1 MPYRICLISL
11 GCAKNQVN
19 SEQMLYL
26 LNQAGHDVVGE
37 VDGCDVAIVNTC
49 GFIDTAKSEAID
61 QILQLAEVKKAGGLK
76 KILVAGCLSQR
87 YKNDILESLPEVDG
101 MLGTGSFGEICQ
113 AVEDVMHDGKPLY
126 FGDKSGPVEEIGRVI
141 TTGPGWAYLR
151 IAEGCDNWCAFCAIP
166 AIRGRYRSR
175 ALDAIV
181 QEAKELA
188 ALGVNVSCIYERNE
202 SLIREKESMT
212 CGKGPYA
219 APGLETNPSGHA
231 EICENGIYFDVDY
244 INGQK
249 TGYFLDQKYNRAAA
263 GRLAHGR
270 RVLDCFT
277 HTGAFALH
285 CAAGGAESVTAV
297 DVSAS
302 ALEQA
307 RRNAERNGLEGRMEF
322 RQADVFELLTELGKS
337 GAKPWDYIILDP
349 PAFTKSGAT
358 VENARR
364 GYREINRRAM
374 QILPRGGYLAT
385 CSCSHF
391 MTDTLFRAMLADA
404 ARDAS
409 VQLRQIEARQQSP
422 DHPILWGVPE
432 TDYLKFYLFQI
443 V

>member
-1 MPYRICLISL
+1 MERPFASVTRYGKGRTYALRGGHPWRSPGRCSRKKALPGRGDRGRDTEKAAGRARGFYNGCSLIRVRILLAQHERTKWTRRFSAAVSGMRSPTAAGHGRGLCCLPPHLRRGGRLPGWTVDRYGDVLVSEVLSL
-11 GCAKNQVN
+11 GI
-19 SEQMLYL
+19 EQRRAMLYAL
-26 LNQAGHDVVGE
+26 LRE
-37 VDGCDVAIVNTC
+37 
-49 GFIDTAKSEAID
+49 
-61 QILQLAEVKKAGGLK
+61 
-76 KILVAGCLSQR
+76 
-87 YKNDILESLPEVDG
+87 
-101 MLGTGSFGEICQ
+101 
-113 AVEDVMHDGKPLY
+113 
-126 FGDKSGPVEEIGRVI
+126 
-141 TTGPGWAYLR
+141 
-151 IAEGCDNWCAFCAIP
+151 
-166 AIRGRYRSR
+166 
-175 ALDAIV
+175 
-181 QEAKELA
+181 ELA

-202 SLIREKESMT
+202 SLIREKEGMT

-307 RRNAERNGLEGRMEF
+307 RRNAERNGIEGRMEF
-322 RQADVFELLTELGKS
+322 RQADVFELLQELGKS
-337 GAKPWDYIILDP
+337 GEKPWDYIILDP

>member
-1 MPYRICLISL
+1 MERPFASVAVTEKAARALRGGHPWVFAGEVLTKESPCPDGEIVDVYTEKGRWQGAGFYNSRSLIRVRILSRNTNDKMDEAFFRRRVRYALAYRQQVMGNDFAACRLIFGEADGFPGWTVDRYGDVLVSEVLSL
-11 GCAKNQVN
+11 GI
-19 SEQMLYL
+19 ERRREMLYAL
-26 LNQAGHDVVGE
+26 LRGE
-37 VDGCDVAIVNTC
+37 
-49 GFIDTAKSEAID
+49 
-61 QILQLAEVKKAGGLK
+61 
-76 KILVAGCLSQR
+76 LS
-87 YKNDILESLPEVDG
+87 
-101 MLGTGSFGEICQ
+101 
-113 AVEDVMHDGKPLY
+113 
-126 FGDKSGPVEEIGRVI
+126 
-141 TTGPGWAYLR
+141 
-151 IAEGCDNWCAFCAIP
+151 
-166 AIRGRYRSR
+166 
-175 ALDAIV
+175 
-181 QEAKELA
+181 

-202 SLIREKESMT
+202 SPIREKEGMI
-212 CGKGPYA
+212 CGKGAYA
-219 APGLETNPSGHA
+219 APGLETSPSGHA

-285 CAAGGAESVTAV
+285 CAAFGAESVTAV

-307 RRNAERNGLEGRMEF
+307 RRNAERNGLQERVEF

-337 GAKPWDYIILDP
+337 GEKPWDYIILDP

-409 VQLRQIEARQQSP
+409 VQLRQIEARTQSP

-432 TDYLKFYLFQI
+432 TDYLKLYLFQ
-443 V
+443 VV

>member
-1 MPYRICLISL
+1 MERPFASVAVTEKAARALRGGHPWVFAGEVLTKESPCPDGEIVDVYTEKDRWQGAGFYNSRSLIRVRILSRNTNDKMACRLIFGEADGFPGWTVDRYGDVLVSEVLSL
-11 GCAKNQVN
+11 GI
-19 SEQMLYL
+19 ERRREMLYAL
-26 LNQAGHDVVGE
+26 L
-37 VDGCDVAIVNTC
+37 
-49 GFIDTAKSEAID
+49 
-61 QILQLAEVKKAGGLK
+61 
-76 KILVAGCLSQR
+76 R
-87 YKNDILESLPEVDG
+87 
-101 MLGTGSFGEICQ
+101 
-113 AVEDVMHDGKPLY
+113 
-126 FGDKSGPVEEIGRVI
+126 EELTV
-141 TTGPGWAYLR
+141 
-151 IAEGCDNWCAFCAIP
+151 
-166 AIRGRYRSR
+166 
-175 ALDAIV
+175 
-181 QEAKELA
+181 
-188 ALGVNVSCIYERNE
+188 LGVNVSCIYERNE
-202 SLIREKESMT
+202 SPIREKEGMI
-212 CGKGPYA
+212 CGKGAYA
-219 APGLETNPSGHA
+219 APGLETSPSGHA

-263 GRLAHGR
+263 GHLAHGR

-285 CAAGGAESVTAV
+285 CAAFGAESVTAV

-307 RRNAERNGLEGRMEF
+307 RRNAERNGLQERVEF

-337 GAKPWDYIILDP
+337 GEKPWDYIILDP

-409 VQLRQIEARQQSP
+409 VQLRQIEARTQSP

-432 TDYLKFYLFQI
+432 TDYLKFYLFQ
-443 V
+443 VV

>member
-1 MPYRICLISL
+1 MRYEESDEFKLLCARVDELFDRAAGDLAASRFLTPAEQYFTARRLAASGRSVRTLFFGGAPGAQRKKLFVLPDYLVALAEDGDLFDTARQFLGEDAFGDIQVLKLSGGGFRDFSHRDYLGSLLSL
-11 GCAKNQVN
+11 GI
-19 SEQMLYL
+19 ERRREMLYAL
-26 LNQAGHDVVGE
+26 LRGE
-37 VDGCDVAIVNTC
+37 
-49 GFIDTAKSEAID
+49 
-61 QILQLAEVKKAGGLK
+61 
-76 KILVAGCLSQR
+76 LS
-87 YKNDILESLPEVDG
+87 
-101 MLGTGSFGEICQ
+101 
-113 AVEDVMHDGKPLY
+113 
-126 FGDKSGPVEEIGRVI
+126 
-141 TTGPGWAYLR
+141 
-151 IAEGCDNWCAFCAIP
+151 
-166 AIRGRYRSR
+166 
-175 ALDAIV
+175 
-181 QEAKELA
+181 

-202 SLIREKESMT
+202 SPIREKEGMI
-212 CGKGPYA
+212 CGKGAYA
-219 APGLETNPSGHA
+219 APGLETSPSGHA

-285 CAAGGAESVTAV
+285 CAAFGAESVTAV

-307 RRNAERNGLEGRMEF
+307 RRNAERNGLQERVEF

-337 GAKPWDYIILDP
+337 GEKPWDYIILDP

-409 VQLRQIEARQQSP
+409 VQLRQIEARTQSP

-432 TDYLKFYLFQI
+432 TDYLKFYLFQ
-443 V
+443 VV

>member
-1 MPYRICLISL
+1 MERPFASVAVTEKAARALRGGHPWVFAGEVLTKESPCPDGEIVDVYTEKGRWQGAGFYNSRSLIRVRILSRNTNDKMDEAFFRRRVRYALAYRQQVMGNDFAACRLIFGEADGFPGWTVDRYGDVLVSEVLSL
-11 GCAKNQVN
+11 GI
-19 SEQMLYL
+19 ERRREMLYAL
-26 LNQAGHDVVGE
+26 L
-37 VDGCDVAIVNTC
+37 
-49 GFIDTAKSEAID
+49 
-61 QILQLAEVKKAGGLK
+61 
-76 KILVAGCLSQR
+76 
-87 YKNDILESLPEVDG
+87 
-101 MLGTGSFGEICQ
+101 
-113 AVEDVMHDGKPLY
+113 
-126 FGDKSGPVEEIGRVI
+126 
-141 TTGPGWAYLR
+141 
-151 IAEGCDNWCAFCAIP
+151 
-166 AIRGRYRSR
+166 RG
-175 ALDAIV
+175 
-181 QEAKELA
+181 ELA

-202 SLIREKESMT
+202 SLIR
-212 CGKGPYA
+212 CGKGAYT
-219 APGLETNPSGHA
+219 APGLETSPSGHA

-285 CAAGGAESVTAV
+285 CAAFGAESVTAV

-307 RRNAERNGLEGRMEF
+307 RRNAERNGLQERVEF

-337 GAKPWDYIILDP
+337 GEKPWDYIILDP

-409 VQLRQIEARQQSP
+409 VQLRQIEARTQSP

-432 TDYLKFYLFQI
+432 TDYLKFYLFQ
-443 V
+443 VV

>member
-1 MPYRICLISL
+1 M
-11 GCAKNQVN
+11 
-19 SEQMLYL
+19 
-26 LNQAGHDVVGE
+26 
-37 VDGCDVAIVNTC
+37 
-49 GFIDTAKSEAID
+49 
-61 QILQLAEVKKAGGLK
+61 
-76 KILVAGCLSQR
+76 
-87 YKNDILESLPEVDG
+87 
-101 MLGTGSFGEICQ
+101 
-113 AVEDVMHDGKPLY
+113 
-126 FGDKSGPVEEIGRVI
+126 
-141 TTGPGWAYLR
+141 
-151 IAEGCDNWCAFCAIP
+151 
-166 AIRGRYRSR
+166 
-175 ALDAIV
+175 
-181 QEAKELA
+181 
-188 ALGVNVSCIYERNE
+188 
-202 SLIREKESMT
+202 
-212 CGKGPYA
+212 
-219 APGLETNPSGHA
+219 
-231 EICENGIYFDVDY
+231 DY

-337 GAKPWDYIILDP
+337 GEKPWDYIILDP

-404 ARDAS
+404 ARRERTAP
-409 VQLRQIEARQQSP
+409 P
-422 DHPILWGVPE
+422 DRGAAAESRPPDPLGRAGDGLSEILSLPDRINAEG
-432 TDYLKFYLFQI
+432 LKTAEK
-443 V
+443 

>member
-1 MPYRICLISL
+1 MSIHLRHAAACYQAPNGEVEAVRDVSFDVAQGEFVSLVGPSGCGKSTLLSAIAGLEPLTGGTVNVAGQPVTGPSRRVGFMPQRDQLFEWKNIWDNVTLGLAVQRERGSAAYDHVRELLDRYGDVLVSEVLSL
-11 GCAKNQVN
+11 GIERRRA
-19 SEQMLYL
+19 MLYAL
-26 LNQAGHDVVGE
+26 LRE
-37 VDGCDVAIVNTC
+37 
-49 GFIDTAKSEAID
+49 
-61 QILQLAEVKKAGGLK
+61 
-76 KILVAGCLSQR
+76 
-87 YKNDILESLPEVDG
+87 
-101 MLGTGSFGEICQ
+101 
-113 AVEDVMHDGKPLY
+113 
-126 FGDKSGPVEEIGRVI
+126 
-141 TTGPGWAYLR
+141 
-151 IAEGCDNWCAFCAIP
+151 
-166 AIRGRYRSR
+166 
-175 ALDAIV
+175 
-181 QEAKELA
+181 ELA

-202 SLIREKESMT
+202 SLIREKEGMT

-337 GAKPWDYIILDP
+337 GEKPWDYIILDP

-364 GYREINRRAM
+364 GYREINFEALRL
-374 QILPRGGYLAT
+374 LPRGGYLAT

-391 MTDTLFRAMLADA
+391 MTRDLLAKAIAEA
-404 ARDAS
+404 AHQAN
-409 VQLRQIEARQQSP
+409 VQLKQVEERQQAP
-422 DHPILWGVPE
+422 DHPILWGFPE
-432 TDYLKFYLFQI
+432 SHYLDFFVFQ
-443 V
+443 VV

>member
-1 MPYRICLISL
+1 MKR
-11 GCAKNQVN
+11 
-19 SEQMLYL
+19 
-26 LNQAGHDVVGE
+26 
-37 VDGCDVAIVNTC
+37 
-49 GFIDTAKSEAID
+49 
-61 QILQLAEVKKAGGLK
+61 
-76 KILVAGCLSQR
+76 
-87 YKNDILESLPEVDG
+87 
-101 MLGTGSFGEICQ
+101 
-113 AVEDVMHDGKPLY
+113 
-126 FGDKSGPVEEIGRVI
+126 
-141 TTGPGWAYLR
+141 
-151 IAEGCDNWCAFCAIP
+151 
-166 AIRGRYRSR
+166 
-175 ALDAIV
+175 
-181 QEAKELA
+181 
-188 ALGVNVSCIYERNE
+188 
-202 SLIREKESMT
+202 
-212 CGKGPYA
+212 
-219 APGLETNPSGHA
+219 
-231 EICENGIYFDVDY
+231 IYFDVDY

-337 GAKPWDYIILDP
+337 GEKPWDYIILDP

-358 VENARR
+358 VETRP
-364 GYREINRRAM
+364 EINRRAM

-391 MTDTLFRAMLADA
+391 MTVIIASAPCWRI

-409 VQLRQIEARQQSP
+409 AHTRQTEARQQSP
-422 DHPILWGVPE
+422 TTRSSGACRTI
-432 TDYLKFYLFQI
+432 I
-443 V
+443 